1 MDTAGARRARVPV
14 HATIVGWQ
22 MLRRIT
28 RGERAQSLVEFAFVV
43 PMLLIL
49 VFGIIDF
56 GLGLRAYIS
65 VSSATREGARYAAVG
80 NPAGTFTA
88 GGSGECNGSTTT
100 TVVGKTCNTLKGL
113 DLAHIDDVTVTYP
126 SGKSPGES
134 VVVEMDYEYEYITPV
149 QRIVNFFS
157 GGAISDSLTISAR
170 TDMRLE

>member
-1 MDTAGARRARVPV
+1 MIRRV
-14 HATIVGWQ
+14 I
-22 MLRRIT
+22 

-80 NPAGTFTA
+80 NPAGTFTS
-88 GGSGECNGSTTT
+88 GGSGDCNGSTTT
-100 TVVGKTCNTLKGL
+100 TVIGKTCNTLNGL
-113 DLAHIDDVTVTYP
+113 DLENVEDVTVTYP
-126 SGKSPGES
+126 DGKAPGES
-134 VVVEMDYEYEYITPV
+134 VVVEMEYEYEYITPV
-149 QRIVNFFS
+149 QRIVNFLS
-157 GGAISDSLTISAR
+157 GGSISDSLTITAS

>member
-1 MDTAGARRARVPV
+1 MIRRV
-14 HATIVGWQ
+14 I
-22 MLRRIT
+22 

-80 NPAGTFTA
+80 NPAGTFTS

-100 TVVGKTCNTLKGL
+100 TVVGKTCNTLNGL
-113 DLAHIDDVTVTYP
+113 DLENVEDVTVTYP
-126 SGKSPGES
+126 DGKAPGES
-134 VVVEMDYEYEYITPV
+134 VVVEMEYEYEYITPV
-149 QRIVNFFS
+149 QRIVNFLS
-157 GGAISDSLTISAR
+157 GGSISDSLTITAS

>member
-1 MDTAGARRARVPV
+1 MVRKLA
-14 HATIVGWQ
+14 
-22 MLRRIT
+22 
-28 RGERAQSLVEFAFVV
+28 RGEGAQSLLEFALVA

-80 NPAGTFTA
+80 NPAGTFSS
-88 GGSGECNGSTTT
+88 GGSGECDGSTST
-100 TVVGKTCNTLKGL
+100 TVVGKTCTTLKGL
-113 DLAHIDDVTVTYP
+113 DLANVQDVSVTYP
-126 SGKSPGES
+126 SGQAPGES

-149 QRIVNFFS
+149 QRIVNFLS
-157 GGAISDSLTISAR
+157 GGTISDSLTITAK